1 MATYSGSDKRL
12 QYLFQHG
19 GGGSGGSLE
28 DLDDVEI
35 TNPTDGDALVYD
47 GEEEK
52 WVNGEGGGGNANEQV
67 LTKAEYDAL
76 TEEQKMNNT
85 TYYINDADTW
95 TSKEVQPVIYS
106 TEEREIGVWV
116 DGKPLYQKS
125 YTFTAGAVN
134 TYTTHDLGLSSSIID
149 KIKIENCFIKNTYS
163 GITEVVHLAG
173 FYNPNPYDETVV
185 GGLTIANNSWAVFY
199 RLGRY
204 LAGGELHIT
213 VQYTKTTDQPGSG
226 IYTPQGQL
234 AVHYSTDEHV
244 IGTWID
250 GKPLYEK
257 VIILN
262 NVNITS
268 GILSFATDLSNIDN
282 IATIYST
289 IREAGGQS
297 IYTLPW
303 AGLASTGVY
312 FNTSDNKIYFKSTD
326 TFSNATIYLNFQYT
340 KTTD

>member
-19 GGGSGGSLE
+19 GGGSLE

-35 TNPTDGDALVYD
+35 TNPSDGDALVYD

-106 TEEREIGVWV
+106 TEEREIGVWL
-116 DGKPLYQKS
+116 DGKPLYQKTTVYNS
-125 YTFTAGAVN
+125 TN
-134 TYTTHDLGLSSSIID
+134 TSGGQIEQDVSSLNID
-149 KIKIENCFIKNTYS
+149 TCVYLDGFCDRSGTGYGPLWYRFNCYENDNYFAFLRYDDYGNNHNIVYKIKFGTGENTSKQV
-163 GITEVVHLAG
+163 IT
-173 FYNPNPYDETVV
+173 
-185 GGLTIANNSWAVFY
+185 I
-199 RLGRY
+199 R
-204 LAGGELHIT
+204 
-213 VQYTKTTDQPGSG
+213 YTKTTDQAGSG

-257 VIILN
+257 TLHPTSIGSGDNSIAHGITNADKLISASGSAYSGTLKWLN
-262 NVNITS
+262 IPTASTS
-268 GILSFATDLSNIDN
+268 LQFMLNLYGFD
-282 IATIYST
+282 ST
-289 IREAGGQS
+289 IIHFEVGNGYS
-297 IYTLPW
+297 S
-303 AGLASTGVY
+303 STGL
-312 FNTSDNKIYFKSTD
+312 TD
-326 TFSNATIYLNFQYT
+326 AYITLRYT
-340 KTTD
+340 KTTS

>member
-19 GGGSGGSLE
+19 GGGSLE

-35 TNPTDGDALVYD
+35 TNPSDGDALVYD

-106 TEEREIGVWV
+106 TDEREIGVWL
-116 DGKPLYQKS
+116 DGKPLYQKTVKFTLGASGS
-125 YTFTAGAVN
+125 YQSYSTGIMGVDYAFVREGVVELSATSKFGVSAYSGG
-134 TYTTHDLGLSSSIID
+134 TYIDANDCKIYATLSSNEILFD
-149 KIKIENCFIKNTYS
+149 YRVGATVAGKIAK
-163 GITEVVHLAG
+163 V
-173 FYNPNPYDETVV
+173 TVC
-185 GGLTIANNSWAVFY
+185 
-199 RLGRY
+199 
-204 LAGGELHIT
+204 
-213 VQYTKTTDQPGSG
+213 YTKTTDQAGSG

-250 GKPLYEK
+250 GKTLYEK
-257 VIILN
+257 TLEFNNLAVAVNDWTNLN
-262 NVNITS
+262 AGLSNIRQMVSTKSYYNWGNTRWSDASAYFRLMYDNQNLYYYTTNITS
-268 GILSFATDLSNIDN
+268 GVINAYV
-282 IATIYST
+282 TI
-289 IREAGGQS
+289 
-297 IYTLPW
+297 
-303 AGLASTGVY
+303 
-312 FNTSDNKIYFKSTD
+312 
-326 TFSNATIYLNFQYT
+326 QYT

>member
-19 GGGSGGSLE
+19 GGGSLE

-35 TNPTDGDALVYD
+35 TNPSDGDALVYD
-47 GEEEK
+47 EEEEK

-106 TEEREIGVWV
+106 TEEREIGVWI
-116 DGKPLYQKS
+116 DGKPLYQK
-125 YTFTAGAVN
+125 TVNFTEVSISAN
-134 TYTTHDLGLSSSIID
+134 TWISLVDLSSLNIESIPYATVSRHRNGSVIPFYSYYTRID
-149 KIKIENCFIKNTYS
+149 NGIFYIYS
-163 GITEVVHLAG
+163 NMGDWVA
-173 FYNPNPYDETVV
+173 DC
-185 GGLTIANNSWAVFY
+185 LTI
-199 RLGRY
+199 
-204 LAGGELHIT
+204 
-213 VQYTKTTDQPGSG
+213 QYTKTTDTAGSG

-234 AVHYSTDEHV
+234 AVHYSTEEHV

-250 GKPLYEK
+250 GKPLYER
-257 VIILN
+257 VIYVPYASL
-262 NVNITS
+262 TDY
-268 GILSFATDLSNIDN
+268 GILKGYDVRQTGEEPKDFSGSYAISAT
-282 IATIYST
+282 Y
-289 IREAGGQS
+289 
-297 IYTLPW
+297 
-303 AGLASTGVY
+303 GLCPIGARNYANASL
-312 FNTSDNKIYFKSTD
+312 TSDYFEFSMYYHIPVLARFTQNTWESIAPDLYIIYK
-326 TFSNATIYLNFQYT
+326 YT

>member
-19 GGGSGGSLE
+19 GGGSLE

-35 TNPTDGDALVYD
+35 TNPSDGDALVYD

-106 TEEREIGVWV
+106 TEEREIGVWI
-116 DGKPLYQKS
+116 DGKPLYQKTIRQS
-125 YTFTAGAVN
+125 FTSTGKVN
-134 TYTTHDLGLSSSIID
+134 IGTDIDYVQTIATTYLA
-149 KIKIENCFIKNTYS
+149 S
-163 GITEVVHLAG
+163 GIYDTP
-173 FYNPNPYDETVV
+173 FYLLGNVRVYCFVERGNDNSITLNNEYNGSIEWIV
-185 GGLTIANNSWAVFY
+185 TI
-199 RLGRY
+199 
-204 LAGGELHIT
+204 
-213 VQYTKTTDQPGSG
+213 QYTKTTDQAGSG

-257 VIILN
+257 VFTGLSVALN
-262 NVNITS
+262 GISWVNLVNIQDAEFC
-268 GILSFATDLSNIDN
+268 LSVKAYRTQNPSYAKIPIAECDVSNGN
-282 IATIYST
+282 VRVSTVSSTFNMTINMA
-289 IREAGGQS
+289 I
-297 IYTLPW
+297 
-303 AGLASTGVY
+303 V
-312 FNTSDNKIYFKSTD
+312 
-326 TFSNATIYLNFQYT
+326 QYT
-340 KTTD
+340 KTTS